1 MEQKTLKE
9 LVQELGEYGISS
21 SSLAR
26 ICGINPGQMRHYVY
40 DVKKPSPHTIR
51 RINDGVKSFADELQ
65 SFILIA
71 SESTDAP
78 PPQPVLE
85 PEWTPG
91 TTSIPVKTT

>member
-51 RINDGVKSFADELQ
+51 RINDGVKSFANELL
-65 SFILIA
+65 STLVV
-71 SESTDAP
+71 ES
-78 PPQPVLE
+78 
-85 PEWTPG
+85 
-91 TTSIPVKTT
+91 